1 MLRVTRLPSGRS
13 GARCDE
19 TCRDGSAHP
28 HDASG
33 ASLPTPPARATL
45 PGVSEWVLLGLA
57 GAVLGL
63 PVGRGLNVA
72 AQRVVAGRP
81 DAAQRLP
88 GATLTRQV
96 AVGGPWVE
104 LGTAAVL
111 ALVAARFGAVPLLPA
126 WLWFAGCAVLL
137 VVIDLQHHLLPN
149 RVLLP
154 AGLVGLA
161 LLTVVAAT
169 TDEWSALVRAL
180 LGALALSAGL
190 LALAWVNPSGLGLGD
205 VKLGLV
211 LGLYLGWLGWAHL
224 LVGVVAGFVVQAL
237 VAVVLLALRR
247 AGRDT
252 QLAFGPALLA
262 GALAVGLL
270 AGG

>member
-1 MLRVTRLPSGRS
+1 M
-13 GARCDE
+13 
-19 TCRDGSAHP
+19 
-28 HDASG
+28 
-33 ASLPTPPARATL
+33 
-45 PGVSEWVLLGLA
+45 LLGLGA
-57 GAVLGL
+57 AVLGL
-63 PVGRGLNVA
+63 LVGRGANMV
-72 AQRVVAGRP
+72 AQRVVARRP

-88 GATLTRQV
+88 GATLTRPV

-111 ALVAARFGAVPLLPA
+111 AVVGARFGAVPLLPA
-126 WLWFAGCAVLL
+126 WLWLSACAVVL
-137 VVIDLQHHLLPN
+137 VVVDLQHHLLPD

-154 AGLVGLA
+154 AGLVALA
-161 LLTVVAAT
+161 LLGVVAAASG
-169 TDEWSALVRAL
+169 EWTALGRAL

-211 LGLYLGWLGWAHL
+211 LGLYLGWFGWAHL
-224 LVGVVAGFVVQAL
+224 LTGVVLGFVLQAVL
-237 VAVVLLALRR
+237 AVVLLALRR

-262 GALAVGLL
+262 GALVVGLL
-270 AGG
+270 AA